1 MTINL
6 LAQFHRCEPE
16 QSRGTEWK
24 SYKRDRA
31 RLLVRFT
38 HNEDRIKASSTRP
51 TANLAEPCTFRLGSC
66 TVFSSWENIQ
76 QLLDELAH
84 SLSRVAASIS

>member
-38 HNEDRIKASSTRP
+38 HNEDCIKASSTRP
-51 TANLAEPCTFRLGSC
+51 TANFAESCTLRLGSC
-66 TVFSSWENIQ
+66 TVFGSWENIQ

-84 SLSRVAASIS
+84 SLSRMAPCIS